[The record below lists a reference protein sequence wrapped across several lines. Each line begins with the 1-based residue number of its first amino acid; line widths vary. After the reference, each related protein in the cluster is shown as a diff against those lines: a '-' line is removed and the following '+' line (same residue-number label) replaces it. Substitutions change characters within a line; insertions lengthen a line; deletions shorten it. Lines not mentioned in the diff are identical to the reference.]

1 MDNNFLGYMQSQL
14 LCLGGMLLYQ
24 ASLQKQV
31 ARMTGFQNITY
42 CFSLFRFY
50 GWKIWIYIISLS
62 WKQFFNFYMSIK
74 IL

>member
-31 ARMTGFQNITY
+31 A
-42 CFSLFRFY
+42 
-50 GWKIWIYIISLS
+50 
-62 WKQFFNFYMSIK
+62 
-74 IL
+74 